1 MADGTA
7 FVNGEDAS
15 VLGGTLQFDCPATDV
30 SLAGKY
36 PIMPYGYTSNN
47 YEIYYKADSLQ
58 VNAVA
63 PKAEITAVTVNGVGD
78 QASISVVGR
87 ILSNGGTPTD
97 QLKATVIPKT
107 DGSGPGTTVNVA
119 KDGTFKTENI
129 KLTAA
134 MYTVELTVVAN
145 ETLVSDTVTSG
156 EVNLAAKCKLHIGSC
171 PYDLRKYSRYSCC
184 KYGS

>member
-1 MADGTA
+1 MTVTAALKDSYGDYYELAEITGVMDTIKKVKLIYKTATSDAIDFGKVSTKTFTAALADGTA

-87 ILSNGGTPTD
+87 ILSRR
-97 QLKATVIPKT
+97 QLYRKQMALALEQLSMLQRTVL
-107 DGSGPGTTVNVA
+107 S
-119 KDGTFKTENI
+119 
-129 KLTAA
+129 KL
-134 MYTVELTVVAN
+134 
-145 ETLVSDTVTSG
+145 
-156 EVNLAAKCKLHIGSC
+156 KI
-171 PYDLRKYSRYSCC
+171 
-184 KYGS
+184 